1 MEIAADATNRI
12 NSCYISMNKRLKK
25 ILKRFL
31 YVHLFIGLALGFTH
45 CRFSKYAE
53 KSYAKAQK
61 QKPFDVII
69 VPGVPYEKAKTN
81 SVMTLRLYW
90 AKHLYDSG
98 YAKNIIFSGSSVY
111 THFVE
116 GIAMKIM
123 ADSLG
128 IPSDHTF
135 YETKAEHSTE
145 NVYYSLKMAKE
156 KGFQK
161 IALATDP
168 YQSAMLRSFIRRHC
182 PEVKQIPIVFKLL
195 DIDDR
200 SLPKIDTTAAYAS
213 DFVSLMER
221 ESFWDRL
228 RGTLGKRV
236 IEDKK
241 IVRREKEIARREKVS
256 ASTGN

>member
-1 MEIAADATNRI
+1 
-12 NSCYISMNKRLKK
+12 MNKRLKQ
-25 ILKRFL
+25 ILKGFL
-31 YVHLFIGLALGFTH
+31 YVPLFLGLALAFTH
-45 CRFSKYAE
+45 CSFSNYADR
-53 KSYAKAQK
+53 SYAKAQK
-61 QKPFDVII
+61 EKPFDVII
-69 VPGVPYEKAKTN
+69 VPGVPYAKAKTN
-81 SVMTLRLYW
+81 SVMTLRLFW

-116 GIAMKIM
+116 SIAMKIM

-145 NVYYSLKMAKE
+145 NVYYSWKMAKE

-168 YQSAMLRSFIRRHC
+168 YQSAMLRRFIRRHC

-200 SLPKIDTTAAYAS
+200 SLPKIDTTAAFVN
-213 DFVSLMER
+213 DFVSIKER

-236 IEDKK
+236 IDDKK
-241 IVRREKEIARREKVS
+241 DARREKT
-256 ASTGN
+256 ASSTAN

>member
-1 MEIAADATNRI
+1 MEIAANATNEI
-12 NSCYISMNKRLKK
+12 KSCYISMNQRLKK
-25 ILKRFL
+25 ILKGFL
-31 YVHLFIGLALGFTH
+31 YVHIFLGLALGLTQ
-45 CRFSKYAE
+45 CSFSNYAD

-61 QKPFDVII
+61 EKPFDVII

-98 YAKNIIFSGSSVY
+98 YTKNIIFSGSSVY

-128 IPSDHTF
+128 IPTDHTF

-145 NVYYSLKMAKE
+145 NVYYSWKMAKE

-161 IALATDP
+161 IAVATDP

-182 PEVKQIPIVFKLL
+182 PDVKQIPIVFKLL

-200 SLPKIDTTAAYAS
+200 SLPKIDTTAAYKS
-213 DFVSLMER
+213 DFVSIMER
-221 ESFWDRL
+221 ESFWNRL

-241 IVRREKEIARREKVS
+241 IARREKTS

>member
-1 MEIAADATNRI
+1 MKA
-12 NSCYISMNKRLKK
+12 LKK
-25 ILKRFL
+25 ILKFFL
-31 YVHLFIGLALGFTH
+31 YFHVLLALALVLTH
-45 CRFSKYAE
+45 CSFSNYAE
-53 KSYAKAQK
+53 RSYARAKK
-61 QKPFDVII
+61 DKPFDVII
-69 VPGVPYEKAKTN
+69 VPGVPYEKSATT

-98 YAKNIIFSGSSVY
+98 YTKNIIFSGSSVY

-145 NVYYSLKMAKE
+145 NVYYSWKMAKE
-156 KGFQK
+156 KGFEK

-168 YQSAMLRSFIRRHC
+168 YQAALLRRFTRRYC
-182 PEVKQIPIVFKLL
+182 PDVKHIPIVFGLL

-200 SLPKIDTTAAYAS
+200 SLPKIDTTAAYAEN
-213 DFVSLMER
+213 FVSIMER
-221 ESFWDRL
+221 ESFWERFK
-228 RGTLGKRV
+228 GTMGRRIKDEIKREGK
-236 IEDKK
+236 K
-241 IVRREKEIARREKVS
+241 EKGEKT
-256 ASTGN
+256 AALTGN

>member
-1 MEIAADATNRI
+1 
-12 NSCYISMNKRLKK
+12 MNKRFKKLLKG
-25 ILKRFL
+25 FL
-31 YVHLFIGLALGFTH
+31 YVPLFLGLTLGFTH
-45 CRFSKYAE
+45 CTFSNYAE
-53 KSYAKAQK
+53 KSYAKAK
-61 QKPFDVII
+61 KEKPFDVII
-69 VPGVPYEKAKTN
+69 VPGVPYEKAMTT
-81 SVMTLRLYW
+81 SVMTLRLFW

-98 YAKNIIFSGSSVY
+98 YTKNIIFSGSSVY
-111 THFVE
+111 THFIE
-116 GIAMKIM
+116 SIAMKIM

-135 YETKAEHSTE
+135 SEKRAEHSTE
-145 NVYYSLKMAKE
+145 NVYYSWKMAKE
-156 KGFQK
+156 MGFEK

-168 YQSAMLRSFIRRHC
+168 YQSAMLRRFLKRHC
-182 PEVKQIPIVFKLL
+182 PDVKQIPIVFKLL

-200 SLPKIDTTAAYAS
+200 SLPRIDTTAAYVN

-221 ESFWDRL
+221 ESFWARL

-241 IVRREKEIARREKVS
+241 EARRDKTT

>member
-1 MEIAADATNRI
+1 MEIEANATNKI
-12 NSCYISMNKRLKK
+12 KCCYISMNNRLKK
-25 ILKRFL
+25 ISKGFL
-31 YVHLFIGLALGFTH
+31 YMYLFLGLALGLTQ
-45 CRFSKYAE
+45 CSFSNYAD

-61 QKPFDVII
+61 EKPFDVII

-81 SVMTLRLYW
+81 SVMTLRLFW

-98 YAKNIIFSGSSVY
+98 YTKNIIFSGSSVY

-128 IPSDHTF
+128 IPTDHTF

-145 NVYYSLKMAKE
+145 NLYYSWKMARE

-161 IALATDP
+161 IAVATDP

-182 PEVKQIPIVFKLL
+182 PDVKQVPIVFKLL

-200 SLPKIDTTAAYAS
+200 SL
-213 DFVSLMER
+213 
-221 ESFWDRL
+221 DR
-228 RGTLGKRV
+228 K
-236 IEDKK
+236 
-241 IVRREKEIARREKVS
+241 S
-256 ASTGN
+256 

>member
-1 MEIAADATNRI
+1 MKTV
-12 NSCYISMNKRLKK
+12 KRVL
-25 ILKRFL
+25 RWFL
-31 YVHLFIGLALGFTH
+31 YFHVFVGLALLLTH
-45 CRFSKYAE
+45 CSISNHAE
-53 KSYAKAQK
+53 KSYARARKE
-61 QKPFDVII
+61 KPYDVII
-69 VPGVPYEKAKTN
+69 VPGVPYDKAATT

-98 YAKNIIFSGSSVY
+98 ITKNIIFSGSSVY

-145 NVYYSLKMAKE
+145 NVYYSWKMAKE
-156 KGFQK
+156 KGFDK
-161 IALATDP
+161 IAVATDP
-168 YQSAMLRSFIRRHC
+168 YQAALLRRFIRRYT
-182 PEVKQIPIVFKLL
+182 PGVKTIPIVFSRL

-200 SLPKIDTTAAYAS
+200 SLPKIDTTAAYVE
-213 DFVSLMER
+213 DFVSITER
-221 ESFWDRL
+221 ESFWERL

-236 IEDKK
+236 REDIRDQSKEA
-241 IVRREKEIARREKVS
+241 RREKEEVTL
-256 ASTGN
+256 TGGGSK